1 MKINLEESIKLYL
14 RIRSPKIIDE
24 PYYEIDKEKSIFSL
38 KERNYIKT
46 KKNLINLNLN
56 QIFTENNTIKE
67 IYNKSCSNVIKES
80 LNGCSFCFINH
91 GESTS
96 DKLETILGNC
106 NDNNT
111 N

>member
-1 MKINLEESIKLYL
+1 MKINQEESIKLYL
-14 RIRSPKIIDE
+14 RIKSPKIIDE
-24 PYYEIDKEKSIFSL
+24 PYYSIDKEKKVFSL
-38 KERNYIKT
+38 KERTNIKS
-46 KKNLINLNLN
+46 KENLINLNLN
-56 QIFTENNTIKE
+56 QIFTENNTIRE